1 MSDKWRVQCHY
12 TPYGVSDDMFTDKAR
27 LIAFV
32 TERIE
37 TMGESLSRMQSD
49 KQSKKGGERR

>member
-12 TPYGVSDDMFTDKAR
+12 TPYGVSDDVFTDKKR

-32 TERIE
+32 TERLDK
-37 TMGESLSRMQSD
+37 MGDSLSRMQID
-49 KQSKKGGERR
+49 KQRTGKTK